1 MILVV
6 AYVLL
11 VITTTGI
18 PLAHWLYLP
27 PLRPRRARLSP
38 HRKDT

>member
-1 MILVV
+1 MILVI

-27 PLRPRRARLSP
+27 PWRR
-38 HRKDT
+38 